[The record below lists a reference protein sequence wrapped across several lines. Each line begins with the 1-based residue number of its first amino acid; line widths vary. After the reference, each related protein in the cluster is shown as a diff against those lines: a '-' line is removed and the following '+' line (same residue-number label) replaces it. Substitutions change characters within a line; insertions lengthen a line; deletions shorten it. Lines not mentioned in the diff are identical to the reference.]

1 MHPIPSFPLQR
12 GRCKSIHSSLGPQRL
27 YIHQQIRLVIRKHCG
42 RSLLSTEFAWF
53 QQTKYHSH
61 LCWGHVVVIAI
72 ATYDHAVVVH
82 HGPPCGACIWQ
93 ACLSDVRASS
103 FRASSG
109 LESTF
114 FCDFGLWAGL
124 GSAKF
129 ATDGQSGKY
138 LCTYRTLNF

>member
-42 RSLLSTEFAWF
+42 RSLLSTEFASF

-103 FRASSG
+103 FWALSG
-109 LESTF
+109 LEPTF
-114 FCDFGLWAGL
+114 FVISGFGRVWVVQNLL
-124 GSAKF
+124 QTGSQASIYVH
-129 ATDGQSGKY
+129 TGP
-138 LCTYRTLNF
+138 

>member
-93 ACLSDVRASS
+93 ACLSDVQASS

-109 LESTF
+109 LEPAF
-114 FCDFGLWAGL
+114 FCDFGLRASS

-129 ATDGQSGKY
+129 ASDGWSGEY
-138 LCTYRTLNF
+138 